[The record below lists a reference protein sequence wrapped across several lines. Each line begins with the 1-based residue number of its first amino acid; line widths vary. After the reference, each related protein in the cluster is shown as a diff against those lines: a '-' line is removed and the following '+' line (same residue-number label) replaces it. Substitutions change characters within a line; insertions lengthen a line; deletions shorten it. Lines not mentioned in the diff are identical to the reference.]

1 MQQFLHT
8 IYVPVI
14 WIIFQIKHFFV
25 QTNWRRG
32 YLALVPNLQHKVI
45 KTQREKQGIE
55 KYFYIAIKMATSL
68 YSPLVPLFSVEGRDS
83 LDI

>member
-32 YLALVPNLQHKVI
+32 YLALVPNPKLKVI

-55 KYFYIAIKMATSL
+55 NGYLPFTLPKFLLALWQVEIASTFTSR
-68 YSPLVPLFSVEGRDS
+68 G
-83 LDI
+83 